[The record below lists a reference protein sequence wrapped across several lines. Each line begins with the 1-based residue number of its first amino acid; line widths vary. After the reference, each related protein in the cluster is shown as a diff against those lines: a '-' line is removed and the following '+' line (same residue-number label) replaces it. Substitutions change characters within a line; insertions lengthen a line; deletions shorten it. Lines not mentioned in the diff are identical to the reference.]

1 MWKDDCVIDDIE
13 LDSSSLQQPQ
23 LHSKYSELLS
33 NKKLELIR
41 YERKM
46 KELNKDKW

>member
-33 NKKLELIR
+33 NKKLDELIAGSR
-41 YERKM
+41 VEIRV
-46 KELNKDKW
+46 N